1 MARPVLEVADIFRD
15 HGAAWRDANRGHVS
29 LCQLKVMSAIE
40 NCRTAAL
47 GGHVARCEDCT
58 HTTIAYNSCR
68 NRHCPKC
75 QAAAAREWLAA
86 REAELLPVPYFHV
99 VFTLPS
105 AIGDLAYQNKA
116 VIYDLLFKASS
127 EAMLTI
133 AADPKHLGARIG
145 ITSVLHSWGSAM
157 THHPHVHMIVP
168 GGGLAMD
175 GSRWISCKPSF
186 FLPVLVLSKLF
197 RRLML
202 EKLLAAHQAG
212 RLQFLGSHADLAD
225 AKAFAAFLAPL
236 RKKPWFVYAKRPF
249 AGPKAVL
256 AYLSRYTHRVAIS
269 NRRLIAVDKQS
280 VTFTVKDYRVEGP
293 GRYTM
298 MTLAIDEF
306 IRRFLL
312 HVLPT
317 GFHRIRHYGLFAS
330 GNRADTIARARE
342 FLGLA
347 PPAAEDAVEIDPMA
361 AQVLAHPCPCCGGRM
376 IVIETFKAGCQ
387 PRHRPTAALAPIRI
401 DTS

>member
-1 MARPVLEVADIFRD
+1 MARPTVEVADIFRD
-15 HGAAWRDANRGHVS
+15 HGAAWRHANRGHVS

-40 NCRTAAL
+40 SCRTAAL

-86 REAELLPVPYFHV
+86 REAELLPVPYFHI

-105 AIGDLAYQNKA
+105 AIGDIAYQNKA
-116 VIYDLLFKASS
+116 VVYDLLFKASS

-145 ITSVLHSWGSAM
+145 ITAVLHSWGSAM

-175 GSRWISCKPSF
+175 GSRWISCKPNF
-186 FLPVLVLSKLF
+186 FLPVLVLAKLF

-212 RLQFLGSHADLAD
+212 KLQFLGSHAYLAD

-236 RKKPWFVYAKRPF
+236 RKKRWFVYAKRPF

-269 NRRLIAVDKQS
+269 NRRLIAVDEHS
-280 VTFTVKDYRVEGP
+280 VTFTVKDYRIEGP
-293 GRYTM
+293 GRYTT
-298 MTLAIDEF
+298 MTLAVDEF

-317 GFHRIRHYGLFAS
+317 GFHRIRHYGLLAS
-330 GNRADTIARARE
+330 GKRGETIARARE
-342 FLGLA
+342 LLGLA
-347 PPAAEDAVEIDPMA
+347 PPVVEQAVDSDPMA
-361 AQVLAHPCPCCGGRM
+361 AQVLPNPCPCCGGRM
-376 IVIETFKAGCQ
+376 IVIETFAAGCQ
-387 PRHRPTAALAPIRI
+387 PRHRPSVPLVTIRI